1 LTTDSPNGPPDAQL
15 GFDKLL
21 SALDPDRDRAGAKY
35 VEAHRRLG
43 YYFQKRGCSVPN
55 DLADETLN
63 RVARK
68 LVVSKETRII
78 IDHFWYGVARLV
90 LKEFWS
96 HSNREIPDLNELPP
110 ALEPSTDPR
119 ATEREQ
125 DADAQE
131 SSKRECMKKCI
142 ASLPD
147 DDRDM
152 ITRYIATKDKDGLAA
167 LLKIN
172 VKTMRVN
179 VYRIRRKL
187 NDCLRACL
195 KGIGAGSNSPPRRSS
210 DRAKGISTGSSR
222 DLVRATQE

>member
-1 LTTDSPNGPPDAQL
+1 LTTDSPNSPPDAQL

-68 LVVSKETRII
+68 LVTSQDTRII
-78 IDHFWYGVARLV
+78 IDHYWYGVARLV

-96 HSNREIPDLNELPP
+96 RSNREIPELDDLPR
-110 ALEPSTDPR
+110 ALERSTDPR

-125 DADAQE
+125 EADAQE
-131 SSKRECMKKCI
+131 SRKRECMKKCV
-142 ASLPD
+142 AALPD
-147 DDRDM
+147 YDRNL
-152 ITRYIATKDKDGLAA
+152 ITQYIATKDKNGLAA
-167 LLKIN
+167 LLEMN
-172 VKTMRVN
+172 VKTLPVK
-179 VYRIRRKL
+179 VHRIRTRL
-187 NDCLRACL
+187 NDCVRKCL
-195 KGIGAGSNSPPRRSS
+195 KAIN
-210 DRAKGISTGSSR
+210 TGSVGGR
-222 DLVRATQE
+222 VRPAGESVASEI

>member
-1 LTTDSPNGPPDAQL
+1 LTTDSPNSTPDAQL

-68 LVVSKETRII
+68 LVVSKESSII

-119 ATEREQ
+119 ATEREE
-125 DADAQE
+125 DAEAQKAR
-131 SSKRECMKKCI
+131 KRECMKKCI

-147 DDRDM
+147 DDRNL
-152 ITRYIATKDKDGLAA
+152 ITQYTETKDKNGLAA
-167 LLKIN
+167 LLKLN
-172 VKTMRVN
+172 VKTLPVKAH
-179 VYRIRRKL
+179 RIRARL
-187 NDCLRACL
+187 NDCVRKCL
-195 KGIGAGSNSPPRRSS
+195 KV
-210 DRAKGISTGSSR
+210 ISTGSGGDR
-222 DLVRATQE
+222 LRA

>member
-1 LTTDSPNGPPDAQL
+1 MTTDSPNSTPDAQL

-68 LVVSKETRII
+68 LVSSDDTRII

-96 HSNREIPDLNELPP
+96 RSNREIPELDDLPR

-125 DADAQE
+125 EADAQE
-131 SSKRECMKKCI
+131 SGKRECMKKCM
-142 ASLPD
+142 ASLPE
-147 DDRDM
+147 DDRNL
-152 ITRYIATKDKDGLAA
+152 ITQYIATKDKNGLAA
-167 LLKIN
+167 LLKMN
-172 VKTMRVN
+172 VKTLPVK
-179 VYRIRRKL
+179 VHRIRGRL
-187 NDCLRACL
+187 NKCVLKCL
-195 KGIGAGSNSPPRRSS
+195 KAIGAGSGG
-210 DRAKGISTGSSR
+210 DR
-222 DLVRATQE
+222 LRA